1 LFGRVVPGNLHQSRG
16 YNSPDFFEMP
26 FTMYLSIMKGYTT
39 LPAVA
44 STEDLSEKILRAGSD
59 QEVTKICENITAA
72 LLQEDKD
79 RDVTYNFIERVI
91 VILEGYNPRNK
102 NLRQWSNIYVANN
115 YFHRF
120 RESLKIKG

>member
-1 LFGRVVPGNLHQSRG
+1 
-16 YNSPDFFEMP
+16 
-26 FTMYLSIMKGYTT
+26 MYLSTMKGYIT
-39 LPAVA
+39 LPAAA
-44 STEDLSEKILRAGSD
+44 STENLSEKILRAGSD
-59 QEVTKICENITAA
+59 QEVTKICESTTAA
-72 LLQEDKD
+72 LLQEDKN

-102 NLRQWSNIYVANN
+102 NLRQWSNSYVAKN